1 LIRYP
6 VHGQDGRI
14 GYRQWVAMLYG
25 AKDGLREPAQ
35 CVSLFVRE
43 RAGDL
48 PRGDRSFRLMA
59 AGYDMD
65 NMKARAF
72 TEAETPDIIIP
83 HGNSEA
89 VAEKAKYFV
98 AAANEVAKA
107 LSQAVKIAL
116 YGKDADKR
124 IQRLNDTTPLTTA
137 RDRFW
142 ADTNDKFFAIL
153 NDFSIQPAEDL
164 AGDAAAP
171 TAHIWRAV
179 MERAAL
185 AIFDDMAP
193 VQDARS
199 PDVKRVVEGRR
210 FLVLTLL
217 GHSGPGV
224 ELFKNLQ
231 LPVPETRTRRG
242 KAA

>member
-1 LIRYP
+1 
-6 VHGQDGRI
+6 
-14 GYRQWVAMLYG
+14 MLYG

-35 CVSLFVRE
+35 CVSLFLAE

-65 NMKARAF
+65 NMKVRAF

-83 HGNSEA
+83 RGNSEA
-89 VAEKAKYFV
+89 VAEKARDFV
-98 AAANEVAKA
+98 AAANGVARA
-107 LSQAVKIAL
+107 LSQSVKIAL
-116 YGKDADKR
+116 FGDGADVDA
-124 IQRLNDTTPLTTA
+124 NTTPLTTA

-142 ADTNDKFFAIL
+142 ADTNDTFFAIL
-153 NDFSIQPAEDL
+153 NNFSMLPAGDL

-171 TAHIWRAV
+171 LAHTWRAEL
-179 MERAAL
+179 ERAAL
-185 AIFDDMAP
+185 AIFDDTAP
-193 VQDARS
+193 MEDALS

-210 FLVLTLL
+210 FLVLMLR
-217 GHSGPGV
+217 GYGPRGV

-231 LPVPETRTRRG
+231 LPVPETKTKTRRG